1 MCSAETEQGVALAI
15 LKGEID
21 FQRDPFP
28 SISSSAIE
36 LVRRML
42 TLDPKRRITAAQVL
56 GIKHWILMLLIFL
69 IHSIYAALI
78 TVS

>member
-1 MCSAETEQGVALAI
+1 MYPAETKKGTYDAI
-15 LKGEID
+15 LQGEID
-21 FQRDPFP
+21 FDTDPWP
-28 SISSSAIE
+28 SISSTAKD

-42 TLDPKRRITAAQVL
+42 TKDPKRRITAAQVL

-78 TVS
+78 TAS